1 MARWCEL
8 VNRLQTSLDYLAIRF
23 GGFTLLHRWTM
34 SVLGWT
40 GSSGNGGVGRPA
52 KGGLSLET
60 YSFHHMRSFPH
71 LVYCMVHLSSLDHP
85 HPYVSSGGCLELL
98 SWSGDH

>member
-8 VNRLQTSLDYLAIRF
+8 VNRLQTSLDYPAIRF

-52 KGGLSLET
+52 EGGLSLKHS
-60 YSFHHMRSFPH
+60 SFQSNEVVST
-71 LVYCMVHLSSLDHP
+71 LVYCMVHIEFTGSPPPLCFQWRLFGAP
-85 HPYVSSGGCLELL
+85 FLVG
-98 SWSGDH
+98 